1 VFGIGTT
8 PTGSEI
14 AATIALTAGS
24 LNTVPLAALVMPLV
38 ADTDVYANITGTAT
52 GDAYII
58 VQFVK
63 PLA

>member
-1 VFGIGTT
+1 
-8 PTGSEI
+8 
-14 AATIALTAGS
+14 
-24 LNTVPLAALVMPLV
+24 MPLV